1 MTPLDIGPHPDAPQH
16 YISMGRPPSM
26 TDDQCGSLSV
36 RRVAATGDVVCEP
49 AVRVVRQEWEN
60 APDLYPC
67 FMSEWQPTPEELEF
81 LNAGQPVRML
91 IVGNGLPPASL
102 WVRGTDEI

>member
-1 MTPLDIGPHPDAPQH
+1 M
-16 YISMGRPPSM
+16 SRPPSM
-26 TDDQCGSLSV
+26 SDEQCGTLCI
-36 RRVAATGDVVCEP
+36 RRVAATGDMAAEP
-49 AVRVVRQEWEN
+49 AQRLVRQEYE
-60 APDLYPC
+60 DGQSLYPC
-67 FMSEWQPTPEELEF
+67 FMSEWQPTPEELSR